1 MESGFRVIRAVG
13 PDSGSSRCPN
23 RCRLHTSQSAGLLC
37 EVAHMRAGRAHQKSL
52 RRRSRHRRLS
62 GSVVAAVCAFV
73 FGALS
78 SASPQAVA
86 ASSSGSWYKADLHV
100 HSVISA
106 DAFPD
111 LGILTQAAKNAGYNA
126 IFLTDHNLG
135 SNFPI
140 SGLTA
145 NYMLLDEP
153 TGTFFRRWTPATYG
167 SLSSRTDAVVTS
179 PVFSGIHSL
188 LLSSTSSS
196 GGQTFV
202 WTKRGPNFR
211 SETGPIN
218 LQFSIYRSSLTPHP
232 ACSCQPPSA
241 VTQPSR
247 IRAATPSVIR
257 PAPASSRRTSRRF

>member
-1 MESGFRVIRAVG
+1 MESGFRVIRGVG

-23 RCRLHTSQSAGLLC
+23 RCRLDRSQSAGLLC

-135 SNFPI
+135 SNFPV

-167 SLSSRTDAVVTS
+167 SLSSSTDDVVTS
-179 PVFSGIHSL
+179 PVFSVTHSL
-188 LLSSTSSS
+188 LLSTPSRTGSEKILL
-196 GGQTFV
+196 
-202 WTKRGPNFR
+202 TKRGPQFK
-211 SETGPIN
+211 SETRAVKP
-218 LQFSIYRSSLTPHP
+218 QVSIYSVPLC
-232 ACSCQPPSA
+232 APSNPF
-241 VTQPSR
+241 VSTN
-247 IRAATPSVIR
+247 
-257 PAPASSRRTSRRF
+257 